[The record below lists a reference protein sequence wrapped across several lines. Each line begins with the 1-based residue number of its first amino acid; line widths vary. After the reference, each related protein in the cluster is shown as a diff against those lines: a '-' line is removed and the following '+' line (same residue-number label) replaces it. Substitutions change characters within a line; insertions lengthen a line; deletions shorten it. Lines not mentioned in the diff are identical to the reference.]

1 MSKEYGHLS
10 TMFYELTKP
19 VGCSLDGD
27 IDYYSKKCETVTG
40 RILEAGVG
48 TGRVLIPL
56 IRMGHTVDGV
66 DSSAHMLKQ
75 CRRNLERHQLQAL
88 LYEQDLVDLSL
99 PHRYDAIIMPA
110 GTFCLLP
117 RDSVKEVLWNFHQH
131 LNAGGQIILDL
142 EMPVSFKVG
151 QTSTSRISMPGDREL
166 IFTSHSE
173 SIDWLNQKTSS
184 VNRYEL
190 TQRGKVMMAETAH
203 FVLYWYGIREFEM
216 LLTRMNFR
224 DISHEA
230 GNGKEAS
237 AMVTFSAT
245 KGA

>member
-10 TMFYELTKP
+10 TLFYELTKP

-27 IDYYSKKCETVTG
+27 IDYYSKKCEKVTG

-48 TGRVLIPL
+48 TGRILIPL
-56 IRMGHTVDGV
+56 IGRGHTVDGV
-66 DSSAHMLKQ
+66 DSSADMLEQ
-75 CRRNLERHQLQAL
+75 CRSNLERHQVKAL
-88 LYEQDLVDLSL
+88 LYEQDLADLSL

-117 RDSVKEVLWNFHQH
+117 GEKVKEVLRNFHQH

-142 EMPVSFKVG
+142 EMPVSFKAG
-151 QTSTSRISMPGDREL
+151 QTSTSRFPMTEDREL

-173 SIDWLNQKTSS
+173 NIDWLNQKTSF

-190 TQRGKVMMAETAH
+190 IQRGKVMMTETAH
-203 FVLYWYGIREFEM
+203 LVLYWYGIREFEM
-216 LLTRMNFR
+216 LLSHMHFK
-224 DISHEA
+224 DISHET
-230 GNGKEAS
+230 GYGKEVS
-237 AMVTFSAT
+237 AMVTFTAT
-245 KGA
+245 KDA